1 MRKTIHISLSEE
13 LFSKVECLSKQRGMS
28 MSSFISNVLS
38 KSLTGKA
45 PKTEVADPADSHCTV
60 RLHGRAAATLKEK
73 AAGLGLSPTVFV
85 RDVLLN
91 KEMTVVKVDDTLS
104 DQLLDILVSCDSA
117 IMCFIG
123 SLDQSQSSEQ
133 VKFITSEINAN
144 LIHLKEAFDRYYSE
158 LLKSGR
164 SLEAKTIRRLI
175 DGNRKRHRNT

>member
-1 MRKTIHISLSEE
+1 MREKLCISLPPEVYEALKDQS
-13 LFSKVECLSKQRGMS
+13 SKRGMS
-28 MSSFISNVLS
+28 MSSCICEALS
-38 KSLTGKA
+38 KHLTDTTSQTGNM
-45 PKTEVADPADSHCTV
+45 DPISSHCTV
-60 RLHGRAAATLKEK
+60 RLHGRAAAALKEK

-91 KEMTVVKVDDTLS
+91 KDMTVVKVDDTLS
-104 DQLLDILVSCDSA
+104 DQLLDILASCDSA

-123 SLDQSQSSEQ
+123 SLEQNQSSEQ